1 MRPLGLK
8 AQVVAFDRELCVVD
22 QEEIQRLLDE
32 HGDGVKSTVSMTTN
46 DKEHGRETRR
56 SPGES
61 RSAPRT
67 RSPAGRTLSDGLY
80 HRLRAPAP

>member
-32 HGDGVKSTVSMTTN
+32 HGDGVKS
-46 DKEHGRETRR
+46 HGQHDDER
-56 SPGES
+56 PG
-61 RSAPRT
+61 T
-67 RSPAGRTLSDGLY
+67 RSRNAPISGRIA
-80 HRLRAPAP
+80 LRTSNAEPRRPDPE